1 MVTATFPA
9 KMPPM
14 VNQGSSRAERG
25 ERLKAWQ
32 ESTGIEVTR
41 LARHAGLSTQS
52 VYNAFVGKAGE
63 NTYTKLEAARDYI
76 TEHPHDEPDEP
87 QAVVSTES
95 GIIEVEL
102 TDVYGVG
109 RIAVRGP
116 VGNAAEMEE
125 FVRRVLG
132 HLQHGQGEATDK

>member
-1 MVTATFPA
+1 MAEHGA
-9 KMPPM
+9 
-14 VNQGSSRAERG
+14 SRAERG
-25 ERLKAWQ
+25 QRLQDWLDQ
-32 ESTGIEVTR
+32 SGVDVTR
-41 LARHAGLSTQS
+41 LARHAGIKSRQT
-52 VYNAFVGKAGE
+52 VYAALRGE
-63 NTYTKLEAARDYI
+63 ASEATYAKLEAARDYI
-76 TEHPHDEPDEP
+76 TAHPHDEPEEP
-87 QAVVSTES
+87 RAVASTET